1 MEIAVSHGEVIDK
14 HTILVIKSERI
25 VDVVKLEYINKELR
39 VLAASVSVIYKNVS
53 DQASLHH
60 LAERLKAVNEQ
71 LWDVEDALRVYENH
85 SDFGLGFIEKARS
98 VYFLNDDRAAIKKSI
113 NVLTKSI
120 LHETK
125 SYEDYSNSGN
135 ESVD

>member
-1 MEIAVSHGEVIDK
+1 MEIAVSHGEILDK

-25 VDVVKLEYINKELR
+25 VDSLKLEHINKELKA
-39 VLAASVSVIYKNVS
+39 LTASVSVIYKSVS
-53 DQASLHH
+53 DPSSVHH

-71 LWDVEDALRVYENH
+71 LWDVEDALRVHEN
-85 SDFGLGFIEKARS
+85 SLDFGTGFIEKARS
-98 VYFLNDDRAAIKKSI
+98 VYFLNDERAAIKKSI

-125 SYEDYSNSGN
+125 SYEDYSNGN
-135 ESVD
+135 SKSLD